1 MKKSTGIH
9 FYINI
14 TNFYDVVE
22 DEEKRLGSVEHSIH
36 ALDTF
41 FSSIELYGRK
51 HYGEAFITEK
61 ITGSRLH
68 LYVVTDNI
76 AKAFEIVS
84 SVSQYSYLL
93 TNYMKSNISKYK
105 TLVEFS
111 LNVGACYG
119 SFYEFEFSKDEIR
132 ELTTIGFAA
141 NLAAKLQ
148 SIASG
153 SKLIISENI
162 YNELKPW
169 QRECFIRKVDSSIKK
184 YEQDCCYE
192 CKLIQL
198 KTRFSYEKDLEN
210 AKRRALN
217 VNLGSINTR
226 EARARVDFDALSKT
240 ECRKI
245 VGIPLFADVRG
256 FTKQFDSDDTNL
268 EEMAVKTQGI
278 LTDMYNAVEETNGIH
293 VQFQGDRELA
303 VFHNYKDYVCV
314 KDAVIAGMKI
324 IDRVSGWG
332 VHVGIGQSLGP
343 MFASKIGARGER
355 DNILLGRT
363 VVSAD
368 KNEDM
373 KAKGNQIV
381 ISAECLRELRSEAPY
396 LAKLFKRLDGEAFV
410 TNCGYQ
416 EFILST
422 QHAQLKKDNSRN
434 SYNGAWRCECE

>member
-22 DEEKRLGSVEHSIH
+22 DEEKRLVSVEHSIH

-51 HYGEAFITEK
+51 HYGESFIVEK

-119 SFYEFEFSKDEIR
+119 SFYEFEFCKDEIR

-148 SIASG
+148 AIASD

-162 YNELKPW
+162 YDELKPW
-169 QRECFIRKVDSSIKK
+169 QKECFIRVVDSSINK

-192 CKLIQL
+192 CKLI
-198 KTRFSYEKDLEN
+198 
-210 AKRRALN
+210 
-217 VNLGSINTR
+217 
-226 EARARVDFDALSKT
+226 
-240 ECRKI
+240 
-245 VGIPLFADVRG
+245 
-256 FTKQFDSDDTNL
+256 
-268 EEMAVKTQGI
+268 
-278 LTDMYNAVEETNGIH
+278 
-293 VQFQGDRELA
+293 
-303 VFHNYKDYVCV
+303 
-314 KDAVIAGMKI
+314 
-324 IDRVSGWG
+324 
-332 VHVGIGQSLGP
+332 
-343 MFASKIGARGER
+343 
-355 DNILLGRT
+355 
-363 VVSAD
+363 VSA
-368 KNEDM
+368 
-373 KAKGNQIV
+373 
-381 ISAECLRELRSEAPY
+381 
-396 LAKLFKRLDGEAFV
+396 
-410 TNCGYQ
+410 
-416 EFILST
+416 
-422 QHAQLKKDNSRN
+422 
-434 SYNGAWRCECE
+434 